1 MVQRARDVINGW
13 FDGWAGKFVLG
24 MLSFIIIGWTS
35 WTCNRLLD
43 DRARIIALE
52 DSSRMKMAMLVEI
65 KQAVEKTNQSVEKIR
80 NDQLE
85 FYKQESANWR
95 GKRK

>member
-1 MVQRARDVINGW
+1 MIKGW
-13 FDGWAGKFVLG
+13 FDDWACKFVLG

-43 DRARIIALE
+43 DRARIITLE
-52 DSSRMKMAMLVEI
+52 DSSKMKMTMLVEI
-65 KQAVEKTNQSVEKIR
+65 KQTVEKIR
-80 NDQLE
+80 NDQLD